1 LLAIIQAR
9 TSSARFPKKIL
20 TRIYGKTIIEH
31 VVLKIKKSKKIK
43 TLIVATSANKS
54 DDMLVDHLKQKNI
67 DYFRGS
73 LKNVALRLL
82 QVALKYKQKY
92 FIRISGDSPLIDYK
106 IINRSI
112 NLLKK
117 KRKVDILT
125 NVFPRT
131 FPSGQSVEIINANS
145 LKKNLK
151 KMSKFDLEHVTTYF
165 YKNSHMFLIKNFKT
179 KLNNNNIKLSIDTK
193 QDLKVILKKIKKNF
207 FFNFS
212 LKK

>member
-1 LLAIIQAR
+1 MLAIIQAR
-9 TSSARFPKKIL
+9 TSSIRFPKKVL

-43 TLIVATSANKS
+43 TLIVATSVKKS
-54 DDMLVDHLKQKNI
+54 DDMLVDHLKKNKI
-67 DYFRGS
+67 KYFRGS
-73 LKNVALRLL
+73 LENVALRLL

-117 KRKVDILT
+117 IKNVDIVT

-131 FPSGQSVEIINANS
+131 FPSGQSVEIINVNS

-151 KMSKFDLEHVTTYF
+151 KMSKFDLEHVTSYF
-165 YKNSHMFLIKNFKT
+165 YKNNQIFLIKNFST
-179 KLNNNNIKLSIDTK
+179 KLNCNIKLSIDTK
-193 QDLKVILKKIKKNF
+193 QDLKVILKKIKKKF

>member
-9 TSSARFPKKIL
+9 TSSIRFPKKVL

-43 TLIVATSANKS
+43 TLIVATSVKKS
-54 DDMLVDHLKQKNI
+54 DDMLVDHLKKNKI
-67 DYFRGS
+67 KYFRGS
-73 LKNVALRLL
+73 LENVASRLL

-117 KRKVDILT
+117 IKNVDIVT

-131 FPSGQSVEIINANS
+131 FPSGQSVEIINVNS

-151 KMSKFDLEHVTTYF
+151 KMSKFDLEHVTSYF
-165 YKNSHMFLIKNFKT
+165 YKNNQIFLIKNFST
-179 KLNNNNIKLSIDTK
+179 KLNCNIKLSIDTK

>member
-1 LLAIIQAR
+1 MLAIIQAR
-9 TSSARFPKKIL
+9 TSSIRFPKKVL

-43 TLIVATSANKS
+43 TLIVATSVKKS
-54 DDMLVDHLKQKNI
+54 DDMLVDYLKKNKI
-67 DYFRGS
+67 KYFRGS
-73 LKNVALRLL
+73 LENVALRLL

-117 KRKVDILT
+117 IKNVDIVT

-131 FPSGQSVEIINANS
+131 FPSGQSVEIINVNS

-151 KMSKFDLEHVTTYF
+151 KMSKFDLEHVTSYF
-165 YKNSHMFLIKNFKT
+165 YKNNQIFLIKN
-179 KLNNNNIKLSIDTK
+179 LVQN
-193 QDLKVILKKIKKNF
+193 
-207 FFNFS
+207 
-212 LKK
+212 

>member
-9 TSSARFPKKIL
+9 TSSIRFPKKVL

-43 TLIVATSANKS
+43 TLIVATSVKKS
-54 DDMLVDHLKQKNI
+54 DDMLVDHLKKNKI
-67 DYFRGS
+67 KYFRGS
-73 LKNVALRLL
+73 LENVALRLL

-117 KRKVDILT
+117 IKNVDIVT

-131 FPSGQSVEIINANS
+131 FPSGQSVEIINVNS

-151 KMSKFDLEHVTTYF
+151 KMSKFDLEHVTSYF
-165 YKNSHMFLIKNFKT
+165 YKNNQIFLIKNFST
-179 KLNNNNIKLSIDTK
+179 KLNCNIKLSIDTK
-193 QDLKVILKKIKKNF
+193 QDLKVILKKIKKKF